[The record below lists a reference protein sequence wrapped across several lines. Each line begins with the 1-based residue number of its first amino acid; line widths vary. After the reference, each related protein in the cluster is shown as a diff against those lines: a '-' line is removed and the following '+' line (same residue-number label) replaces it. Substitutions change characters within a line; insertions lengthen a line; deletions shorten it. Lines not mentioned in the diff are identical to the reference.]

1 MISMEQTDAELIKNW
16 LKTQTSESTK
26 VAYKYHIEVF
36 REWFKKPFK
45 AIFEM
50 PADERRN
57 LALEYQA
64 FLRERDQNQNTVVAR
79 MTALQSLCAFKGFPL
94 LLKRK
99 RLKSR
104 MDIDSHMFYNEDLQ
118 KMFSAANVEQKAIL
132 AAFLS
137 TGWEISGII
146 GMKKAHIES
155 LIKKAKEQN
164 EEVVFFDDVRSKTDQ
179 PRLGI
184 LNPIAIEAISDWLRD
199 EKCVGPALFNYRSKE
214 GVNTMIKHLC
224 RDSGVTTT
232 GRIHTHSLRK
242 WVMSGLS
249 RGGLNEWQTK
259 YVVGKKIPASD
270 YTYLQTLNEEVKER
284 YPTAFETTLDFRL
297 PTNLKKIE
305 IKLAEKDREIAELKQ
320 KLEQNG
326 SSLRMENESL
336 EKRLRSQEA
345 DLKAQASSTEQ
356 KVAKLEKMIH
366 DVLEKI
372 S

>member
-1 MISMEQTDAELIKNW
+1 MISMEQTDIELIKSW

-45 AIFEM
+45 TIFEM
-50 PADERRN
+50 SADERRN
-57 LALEYQA
+57 FALEYQA

-104 MDIDSHMFYNEDLQ
+104 MDTNSHMFYNEDLQ
-118 KMFSAANVEQKAIL
+118 KMYSVANVEQKAIL

-164 EEVVFFDDVRSKTDQ
+164 EEVIFFDDVRSKTDQ

-184 LNPIAIEAISDWLRD
+184 LNPIAIQAIADWLKD

-259 YVVGKKIPASD
+259 YVVGKKIPSSD
-270 YTYLQTLNEEVKER
+270 YTYLQTLKEEVKER
-284 YPTAFETTLDFRL
+284 YQIAFETTLDFRV
-297 PTNLKKIE
+297 PTGIKK
-305 IKLAEKDREIAELKQ
+305 LEKSFNDKIAQKDKEIAELKAAQ
-320 KLEQNG
+320 TLNG
-326 SSLRMENESL
+326 NSLRIENETLRRDQARYSSQNQSL
-336 EKRLRSQEA
+336 EIRL
-345 DLKAQASSTEQ
+345 
-356 KVAKLEKMIH
+356 AKLEKAIH
-366 DVLEKI
+366 DVREQT

>member
-1 MISMEQTDAELIKNW
+1 MEQTDDELIKNW

-36 REWFKKPFK
+36 RKEFFKRPFK
-45 AIFEM
+45 TIFEM
-50 PADERRN
+50 PPDERRN

-64 FLRERDQNQNTVVAR
+64 FLRERDQNQNTVIAR

-104 MDIDSHMFYNEDLQ
+104 MDLDSHMFYNEDLN
-118 KMFSAANVEQKAIL
+118 KMYSVASVEQKAIL
-132 AAFLS
+132 ATFLS

-146 GMKKAHIES
+146 GMQKEHIQS
-155 LIKKAKEQN
+155 LIRKAKEQN
-164 EEVVFFDDVRSKTDQ
+164 EEFIFFDDQRGKTDQ

-184 LNPIAIEAISDWLRD
+184 LNPISISAIEDWLKD
-199 EKCVGPALFNYRSKE
+199 EKCTGPSLFQYRSKE

-224 RDSGVTTT
+224 RDSGVAKT

-259 YVVGKKIPASD
+259 YVVGKKIPASE
-270 YTYLQTLNEEVKER
+270 YTYLQTLKEEVKER
-284 YPTAFETTLDFRL
+284 YPIAFETTLDFRL
-297 PTNLKKIE
+297 PTNLKRIE
-305 IKLAEKDREIAELKQ
+305 NMLAEKDREISELKA

-326 SSLRMENESL
+326 SSLRMENETLRKEQARYSSQNQSL
-336 EKRLRSQEA
+336 ERRL
-345 DLKAQASSTEQ
+345 
-356 KVAKLEKMIH
+356 AKLEKAIH
-366 DVLEKI
+366 EILEQT